1 MDLPTDLNV
10 SRESQVKLTLY
21 VETLEKWQK
30 QINLIAP
37 STLSSVWNRHVVDSL
52 QLLPHIPED
61 VTAIADLGT
70 GAGFPGL
77 ALAIARPLHSHL
89 YESNGK
95 KVAFLREVIR
105 RTGAAAT
112 VHQMRIEDLAQQTD
126 LPKIQLVVSR
136 AFAPLDHLLAYA
148 QPFFQRGA
156 KGLFHKGQ
164 DVDAELT
171 ESAKYWKLQFKKH
184 PSSTDSK
191 ACLLEVEEAYRVAR
205 AD

>member
-1 MDLPTDLNV
+1 VILPAHLHV
-10 SRESQVKLTLY
+10 SRESQAKLALY

-37 STLSSVWNRHVVDSL
+37 STVGSAWSRHVADSL
-52 QLLPHIPED
+52 QLLPHIPNH
-61 VTAIADLGT
+61 VTTIADLGT

-77 ALAIARPLHSHL
+77 ALALVRPLHAHL

-112 VHQMRIEDLAQQTD
+112 VHQMRIEDLARD
-126 LPKIQLVVSR
+126 PNLPVIQLVLSR
-136 AFAPLDHLLAYA
+136 AFAPLDQLLGYA
-148 QPFFQRGA
+148 EPLFQRGA
-156 KGLFHKGQ
+156 RALFHKGQ

-171 ESAKYWKLQFKKH
+171 EAAKYWKLQFKKH

>member
-1 MDLPTDLNV
+1 MNRPDDLNV
-10 SRESQVKLTLY
+10 SRESQAKLAVY
-21 VETLEKWQK
+21 IETLEKWQK

-37 STLSSVWNRHVVDSL
+37 STVSTVWSRHVDDSL
-52 QLLPHIPED
+52 QLLPHIPEEVTD
-61 VTAIADLGT
+61 VADLGT

-77 ALAIARPLHSHL
+77 ALAIVRPLRAHL

-112 VHQMRIEDLAQQTD
+112 VHQIRIEELAQHSN
-126 LPKIQLVVSR
+126 LPTVQLVVSR
-136 AFAPLDHLLAYA
+136 AFAPLAELLAYA
-148 QPFFQRGA
+148 EPFFQRGA
-156 KGLFHKGQ
+156 HGLFHKGQ

-171 ESAKYWKLQFKKH
+171 EAAKYWKLNFKKH